1 VEWGLAAQ
9 SAQSALTVQSALTA
23 RSARLPQE
31 ALAESRELK
40 SRQPID
46 SLILRLAHAGPT
58 PYPPHAGSHAWQ
70 EGA

>member
-1 VEWGLAAQ
+1 MEWGLAAQ
-9 SAQSALTVQSALTA
+9 SAQSAQSALTA
-23 RSARLPQE
+23 RSARLLLE
-31 ALAESRELK
+31 ALAKSRELK

-58 PYPPHAGSHAWQ
+58 PHPPHAGSHAWQ